1 MKQLVLTL
9 VVSASLWGM
18 ASVTMAQDRTP
29 VAAPDNSGV
38 NVRDREPEAMTAG
51 QQSNSKGDVELTRK
65 IRRAVTK
72 DRSLSMMA
80 HNVKI
85 ISANGNV
92 ILRGPVKTKEEKAAV
107 ANKAQA
113 IAGADK
119 VDNQLEVKGQ

>member
-9 VVSASLWGM
+9 VLSSSLGM
-18 ASVTMAQDRTP
+18 ASVTMAQDRTL
-29 VAAPDNSGV
+29 VAGPDNSGV
-38 NVRDREPEAMTAG
+38 DLRDREPEAMTAG

-65 IRRAVTK
+65 IRRAVIK